1 MNKGRIMTAE
11 NDNSSELNRSVGFDM
26 PPEVLDEIRLN
37 IEEII
42 ATFPVPED
50 NKLDVIKKI
59 NFMYS
64 HSRYLSLTDALTG
77 LYNRRHLDTMLEREF
92 LRAKRYGSDLS
103 VAIIDI
109 DFFKKVNDTH
119 GHICGDYILKEVAYL
134 ILENF
139 RKTDIIFRY
148 GGEEF
153 VALLTE
159 TTLEKAKIP
168 LERLRK
174 SVEEY
179 PFNFKGT
186 DIKITISGGA
196 TEIGDIENASE
207 FLDNADKALYMAK
220 ENGRNQIV
228 FL

>member
-1 MNKGRIMTAE
+1 MTAE

-168 LERLRK
+168 PERLRK

-196 TEIGDIENASE
+196 TEIGDVENASE

>member
-1 MNKGRIMTAE
+1 MTAE

-50 NKLDVIKKI
+50 NKLDIIKKI

-119 GHICGDYILKEVAYL
+119 GHICGDYILKEVSYL

-196 TEIGDIENASE
+196 TEIGDVENASE

>member
-1 MNKGRIMTAE
+1 MTAE

-42 ATFPVPED
+42 ANFPVPED

-179 PFNFKGT
+179 PFNFKGN

-196 TEIGDIENASE
+196 TEIVDVENASE

>member
-1 MNKGRIMTAE
+1 MTAE

-179 PFNFKGT
+179 AFNFKGT

-196 TEIGDIENASE
+196 TEIGDVENASE

>member
-11 NDNSSELNRSVGFDM
+11 NDNSSELNRSVEFDM

-179 PFNFKGT
+179 PFNFKGN

-196 TEIGDIENASE
+196 TEIGDVENASE

>member
-1 MNKGRIMTAE
+1 MTAE

-103 VAIIDI
+103 VVIIDI

-196 TEIGDIENASE
+196 TEIGDVENASE

>member
-103 VAIIDI
+103 VVIIDI

-196 TEIGDIENASE
+196 TEIGDVENASE

>member
-1 MNKGRIMTAE
+1 MTAE

-186 DIKITISGGA
+186 DIEITISGGA
-196 TEIGDIENASE
+196 TEIGDVENASE

>member
-196 TEIGDIENASE
+196 TEIRDVENASE